1 MSHVTTSELSLVS
14 EQVVMRAL
22 PGESRATCV
31 KIETRRADE
40 CGEMRV
46 PCPSSAARRHT
57 SQRPRCRV
65 CRSGAFAVRR
75 LGAARIRRSALAA
88 SEMRDLSIRY
98 KVCFYLPRLCCSTV
112 LKRPSLS
119 IALTSF
125 DSVALRLRLSLL
137 SLRSQS

>member
-65 CRSGAFAVRR
+65 CRSGAFIVLAVTRR
-75 LGAARIRRSALAA
+75 RYLGDA
-88 SEMRDLSIRY
+88 
-98 KVCFYLPRLCCSTV
+98 
-112 LKRPSLS
+112 
-119 IALTSF
+119 
-125 DSVALRLRLSLL
+125 
-137 SLRSQS
+137 